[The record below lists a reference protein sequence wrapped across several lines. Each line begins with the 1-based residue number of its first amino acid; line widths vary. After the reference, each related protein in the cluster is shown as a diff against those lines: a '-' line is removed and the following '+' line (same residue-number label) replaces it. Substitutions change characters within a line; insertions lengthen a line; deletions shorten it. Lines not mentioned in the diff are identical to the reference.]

1 VLGTRHSGSQ
11 AEDSASLREIHSF
24 RRRRAQQTRHVS
36 EIETGE
42 LRRRI
47 ASGDAR
53 LTVEALMPDD
63 VQLLGW
69 SGGPTHLDN
78 IARQLERVPAGE
90 TDYLVVRAD
99 DTMVCK
105 GGIDFTKEP
114 GAGIIW
120 QVATHPSLE
129 GLGLATTLIRELED
143 RAAGR
148 NLPTVGLAV
157 ELDNDR
163 ARRLYEHLGYRPVGE
178 SEESWISDRPDGSS
192 YLYRTTVTLMSKQ
205 L

>member
-1 VLGTRHSGSQ
+1 VNG
-11 AEDSASLREIHSF
+11 
-24 RRRRAQQTRHVS
+24 
-36 EIETGE
+36 IETGE

-47 ASGDAR
+47 ASGDVR
-53 LTVEALMPDD
+53 LTVEPLMPDE
-63 VQLLGW
+63 VQLLRW

-78 IARQLERVPAGE
+78 VARQLQRVRAGE

-105 GGIDFTKEP
+105 GAIDFTEKP
-114 GAGIIW
+114 GAGVIW

-129 GLGLATTLIRELED
+129 GLGLATTLIHELEN
-143 RAAGR
+143 RAARR
-148 NLPTVGLAV
+148 NLSSVGLAV

-163 ARRLYEHLGYRPVGE
+163 ARRLYEHLGYHPVGE
-178 SEESWISDRPDGSS
+178 SEESWISAHPDGSTF
-192 YLYRTTVTLMSKQ
+192 LYRTTVTLMSKQ